1 MNPFHS
7 LGNNELS
14 YAPGIYFNEEMIAN
28 HVNKMVFPKLEIIF
42 IVAHKVQGFSY
53 IHASSHKFKSICSLL
68 ILWQALGSIPGA

>member
-28 HVNKMVFPKLEIIF
+28 HVNKMVFPNLK
-42 IVAHKVQGFSY
+42 
-53 IHASSHKFKSICSLL
+53 
-68 ILWQALGSIPGA
+68 